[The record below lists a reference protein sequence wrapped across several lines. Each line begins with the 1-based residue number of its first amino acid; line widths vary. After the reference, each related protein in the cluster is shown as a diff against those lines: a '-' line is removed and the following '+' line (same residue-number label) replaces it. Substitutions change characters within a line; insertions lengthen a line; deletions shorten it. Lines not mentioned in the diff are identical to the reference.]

1 MALDA
6 LLVKLERRDSAPLV
20 TPVTPAGVQR
30 EPLRHKACTLVTRVT
45 PENGNTGSMA
55 PKVGA
60 DPAAASFDDEL
71 LQERAAIYEF
81 DAGFSRQEAERLAY
95 LEVTKW
101 QTLFQCRTL
110 Q

>member
-1 MALDA
+1 MALDD

-45 PENGNTGSMA
+45 PENGNRGSNA

-60 DPAAASFDDEL
+60 TDTAAPFDQEWFD
-71 LQERAAIYEF
+71 ERAGILEH
-81 DAGFSRQEAERLAY
+81 DAGFSRQEAERRAY
-95 LEVTKW
+95 LEVMK
-101 QTLFQCRTL
+101 
-110 Q
+110 